1 MRIGENMKIA
11 LKIYHLLAFVVLA
24 WFAALQLN
32 DPDPLYW
39 GGFYA
44 LCALVPLL
52 AAFRIE
58 SLVLWGGCVIYGFS
72 ALVLTASGELEYL
85 RHAGTESLLHG
96 MSADKP
102 YIEEA
107 REFLGVLIALAL
119 VTVYPLTKRKRASAG
134 V

>member
-1 MRIGENMKIA
+1 MKIVLMA
-11 LKIYHLLAFVVLA
+11 YHLLALIVLA

-39 GGFYA
+39 GGFYM

-52 AAFRIE
+52 AVFRIE
-58 SLVLWGGCVIYGFS
+58 SLILYGLCVVYGIS
-72 ALVLTASGELEYL
+72 ALILTGAGELEYL
-85 RHAGTESLLHG
+85 RHAGTESLLQG
-96 MSADKP
+96 MNSDKP

-107 REFLGVLIALAL
+107 REFLGALIALAL
-119 VTVYPLTKRKRASAG
+119 ISVYPLTRLHRRQAD

>member
-1 MRIGENMKIA
+1 MKIV
-11 LKIYHLLAFVVLA
+11 LMIYHLLAFVLLA

-32 DPDPLYW
+32 DPDPMYW
-39 GGFYA
+39 GAFYA

-52 AAFRIE
+52 AFFRIE
-58 SLVLWGGCVIYGFS
+58 SLILYGLCVVYGIS
-72 ALVLTASGELEYL
+72 ALVLTVSGELEYL

-107 REFLGVLIALAL
+107 REFLGASIALAL
-119 VTVYPLTKRKRASAG
+119 ISVYPLTRRRRRQAG

>member
-1 MRIGENMKIA
+1 MKIV
-11 LKIYHLLAFVVLA
+11 LMVYHLLALLILG

-52 AAFRIE
+52 AVFRIE
-58 SLVLWGGCVIYGFS
+58 SLLLYGLCVLYGVS
-72 ALVLTASGELEYL
+72 ALVLTGGGELEYL
-85 RHAGTESLLHG
+85 QHAGTESLLHG

-107 REFLGVLIALAL
+107 REFLGALIALAL
-119 VTVYPLTKRKRASAG
+119 ISVYPLTRRHRKRAG